1 MSSGGRDPAALARQA
16 LALHEAGRLKEAAP
30 LYDRALALRPR
41 DAVLLGL
48 AGALQMQL
56 GKAGLAAKLLRR
68 ALAEQPDQSEAWHN
82 LGAALMK
89 LDQAGEAAEAFAAA
103 ARLTPDQ
110 PAAWFGLGQAQR
122 AQGAPEPAIASFR
135 HVLGLAPDHAPA
147 QALLGTLLDEAGAPV
162 EAEPLLREAVQR
174 QPGQAA
180 WWNSLGLVLQHRGA
194 LAEAEICYHRALRLE
209 PGFEAALGNLGSL
222 LVQQRRGAEAASRL
236 AIGLAARDAARRPA
250 SAALLDAL
258 FGARRLICD
267 WQDHAA
273 LSRRLAG
280 LQEAT
285 PHLLYQEASPA
296 RLRQLAERLAA
307 RERRPPLVAPVLH
320 RRQPGPIRL
329 GYLSH
334 DLHAHATAYLIAE
347 VLERHDRS
355 RFHVTAY
362 STGPEDGSPMRAR
375 LRAAVEDFQD
385 VAALSDTALVARI
398 AADGTELLVDLKGW
412 TEHGR
417 LEALAWRPAPVQA
430 SWLGYPGTLGADWID
445 YAIVDGVIAPPGAE
459 AQFTEKLVRLP
470 HCYQPNDRQRRI
482 GPRPS
487 RAEAGLPPEGLVL
500 ACFCQ
505 TLKLTPD
512 VFAVWMR
519 ALAATSGAVLWLL
532 AGAPEAM
539 ANLRREAA
547 SLGVVPERLIFAPR
561 LPLDDHLARY
571 ALVDLALDTFPYG
584 SHTTASDA
592 LWAGC
597 PQLAITGESFAA
609 RVSTSIV
616 TAMGLPELAA
626 PGLAAHE
633 ALLLRLCA
641 DAPARAA
648 LRARVAAA
656 RGTAPLFDT
665 PRFIGDLEA
674 AYAAMVARHRA
685 GLPPAAIA
693 LGASRG

>member
-1 MSSGGRDPAALARQA
+1 MSAGGRDPAALARQA

-41 DAVLLGL
+41 DAALLGL

-56 GKAGLAAKLLRR
+56 GKAGLAVKLLRR
-68 ALAEQPDQSEAWHN
+68 ALAERPDQPDAWHN

-89 LDQAGEAAEAFAAA
+89 LDRAGEAAEAFGAA

-122 AQGAPEPAIASFR
+122 ALGQPEPAMASFR
-135 HVLGLAPDHAPA
+135 RVLELAPEHAPA
-147 QALLGTLLDEAGAPV
+147 QALLGTLLDEAGAPT
-162 EAEPLLREAVQR
+162 EAEPLLRQAVQR
-174 QPGQAA
+174 HPEQAA
-180 WWNSLGLVLQHRGA
+180 WWNSLGLVLHHREA
-194 LAEAEICYHRALRLE
+194 LAEAEACYHQALRLE
-209 PGFEAALGNLGSL
+209 PDLEAALGNLGTL

-236 AIGLAARDAARRPA
+236 AAGLAARDAARRPV
-250 SAALLDAL
+250 SAELLDAL

-267 WQDHAA
+267 WRDHAA
-273 LSRRLAG
+273 LCRRLAD
-280 LQEAT
+280 LREAT
-285 PHLLYQEASPA
+285 PHQLYQEASPA
-296 RLRQLAERLAA
+296 RLRRVTEALVA
-307 RERRPPLVAPVLH
+307 RQRRPPLATPLPH

-347 VLERHDRS
+347 VLERHDRT
-355 RFHVTAY
+355 RFHITAY

-375 LRAAVEDFQD
+375 LRAAVADFQD
-385 VAALSDTALVARI
+385 VSALSDAALVARI

-417 LEALAWRPAPVQA
+417 VQALAWRPAPVQA

-459 AQFTEKLVRLP
+459 AHFTEKLVRLP
-470 HCYQPNDRQRRI
+470 DCYQPNDRQRRI
-482 GPRPS
+482 GPAPGRS
-487 RAEAGLPPEGLVL
+487 EAGLPPEGLVL

-505 TLKLTPD
+505 TLKLSPE
-512 VFAVWMR
+512 VFALWMR
-519 ALAATSGAVLWLL
+519 ALAATPGAVLWLL
-532 AGAPEAM
+532 AAAPEAM
-539 ANLRREAA
+539 ENLRREAG
-547 SLGVVPERLIFAPR
+547 SRGVAPERLVFAQH
-561 LPLDDHLARY
+561 LPLEQHLARY

-597 PQLAITGESFAA
+597 PQLAITGECFAA

-656 RGTAPLFDT
+656 RATAPLFDT
-665 PRFIGDLEA
+665 PRFVAHLEA
-674 AYAAMVARHRA
+674 AYAAMVARYRA
-685 GLPPAAIA
+685 GLPPAAMAIA
-693 LGASRG
+693 AGE